1 MTEGGGLGFRLR
13 GSDGPRRRVVLA
25 QVGHGEL
32 VAEVGDFGADALAG
46 LVAAGGVEDVVDQ
59 VGDVLH
65 LRFGEAAGGDGG

>member
-1 MTEGGGLGFRLR
+1 MDADWSAARALCR
-13 GSDGPRRRVVLA
+13 GLA
-25 QVGHGEL
+25 QVWHGEL
-32 VAEVGDFGADALAG
+32 VAEVGDLGADALAG